1 MNALGPHVL
10 GLLVALGCGL
20 LIGLERER
28 RKGSGDDRREAGIRS
43 FTITAV
49 IGALARALGDD
60 LLVALGGLLVVALVA
75 VAYFKSR
82 SRDPGITTELAL
94 FATYLV
100 GVQAIQAP
108 GLAAACAAGLAALLA
123 ARGRLH
129 RFATELLSEHE
140 LHDGLLLAA
149 LALVVLPLI
158 PSRPLGWLGGINA
171 RPLAAMVLLILV
183 LQALGHVALRLLGP
197 RGGVAAAGFFG
208 GFVSSTATIA
218 SLGAQARRN
227 PTWRDVTAGGAA
239 LSTAATWVLVVIIA
253 GALSPQAATVLA
265 PVAAAGLLGAAAAS
279 AVVLWRG
286 RQQTAGHKAMPR
298 RESALSLPAAL
309 LIAALLAAVAWV
321 VTAAQRQFGSTG
333 VLGGAALA
341 GFVDAHSPVVS
352 LCALF
357 AANGIG
363 ARDLVWGLLLAVS
376 CNSLTRAVTA
386 FVSGGARYGTTV
398 GLVLAAGLAAAWGAG
413 LWLT

>member
-1 MNALGPHVL
+1 ML

-28 RKGSGDDRREAGIRS
+28 RKGIGDDRREAGIRS

-60 LLVALGGLLVVALVA
+60 LLVALGGLLIVALVA

-129 RFATELLSEHE
+129 RFATQLLSERE

-158 PSRPLGWLGGINA
+158 PSQPLNWLGGINP

-218 SLGAQARRN
+218 SLGAEARRN
-227 PTWRDVTAGGAA
+227 PAWRDVTAGGAA
-239 LSTAATWVLVVIIA
+239 LSTAATWVLVMVIA
-253 GALSPQAATVLA
+253 TALSPQAASLLA
-265 PVAAAGLLGAAAAS
+265 PVAGAGLLGAVSAS
-279 AVVLWRG
+279 ALVFWLAR
-286 RQQTAGHKAMPR
+286 RQTAGRKPLSR

-309 LIAALLAAVAWV
+309 LIAVLLALVTWA
-321 VTAAQRQFGSTG
+321 VTAAQRQFGSVG
-333 VLGGAALA
+333 VLGGVGLA
-341 GFVDAHSPVVS
+341 GLVDAHSPVVS
-352 LCALF
+352 LNALF
-357 AANGIG
+357 AAGG
-363 ARDLVWGLLLAVS
+363 LTAHELVLGTLVAVS
-376 CNSLTRAVTA
+376 SNSGTRVITA
-386 FVSGGARYGTTV
+386 FVAGGTRYGTRV
-398 GLVLAAGLAAAWGAG
+398 SSALLAGLTSAWAVAAW
-413 LWLT
+413 LL